1 MNGHFVTCDI
11 CGCIGHKAASCGL
24 NQLEARRDPFGEDAR
39 RQSYRQRRRE
49 EARISFPHGVSLANV
64 QSSPRFG
71 A

>member
-11 CGCIGHKAASCGL
+11 CGAIGHKAASCGL
-24 NQLEARRDPFGEDAR
+24 NKLEARRDPFGEQSR
-39 RQSYRQRRRE
+39 RQSYRRRRDE
-49 EARISFPHGVSLANV
+49 FRAKVLPGSALANV